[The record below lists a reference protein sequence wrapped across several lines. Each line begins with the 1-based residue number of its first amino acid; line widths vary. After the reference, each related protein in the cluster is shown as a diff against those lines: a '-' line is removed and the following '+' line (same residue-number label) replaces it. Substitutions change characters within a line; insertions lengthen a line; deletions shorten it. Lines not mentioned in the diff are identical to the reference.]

1 MNITLN
7 TTIKVKLND
16 ESNSYVKFDRGNCV
30 MGRYIDDKYFENIR
44 KNLIKSKI

>member
-30 MGRYIDDKYFENIR
+30 MGRYIDDECFENFRR
-44 KNLIKSKI
+44 KYN